1 MTAYM
6 PHTLLLLLL
15 QLLLVHYNIA
25 QVHLLKLFDNVKAL
39 AFARN
44 GRTVTAMSSSE
55 GESFELAAPVTA
67 EGPVEVWMTAI
78 EQEMFRSLRGITKE
92 GIFRYAKEPRA
103 DWIASVLGMVSL
115 AGSQVMHYILQ
126 EVTH

>member
-1 MTAYM
+1 VCI
-6 PHTLLLLLL
+6 LL
-15 QLLLVHYNIA
+15 QP

-39 AFARN
+39 AFTRN
-44 GRTVTAMSSSE
+44 GRTVTGMSSSE
-55 GESFELAAPVTA
+55 GESFELATTVTA

-78 EQEMFRSLRGITKE
+78 EQEMFRSLKGITKE

-115 AGSQVMHYILQ
+115 AGSQVCANI
-126 EVTH
+126 